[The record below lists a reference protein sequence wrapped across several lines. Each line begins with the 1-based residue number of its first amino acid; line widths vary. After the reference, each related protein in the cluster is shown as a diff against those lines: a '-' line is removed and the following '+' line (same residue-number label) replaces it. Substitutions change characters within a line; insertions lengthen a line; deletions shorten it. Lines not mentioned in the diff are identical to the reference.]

1 MLSGFYVVVQGVGEK
16 ILFDEKSHVS
26 LCGGTVSFQ
35 TLVLS
40 FPRLA
45 FDLGVWSRAR

>member
-1 MLSGFYVVVQGVGEK
+1 MLSGFYVVVQGVREK
-16 ILFDEKSHVS
+16 ILFDEKSHMS

-35 TLVLS
+35 TLLS